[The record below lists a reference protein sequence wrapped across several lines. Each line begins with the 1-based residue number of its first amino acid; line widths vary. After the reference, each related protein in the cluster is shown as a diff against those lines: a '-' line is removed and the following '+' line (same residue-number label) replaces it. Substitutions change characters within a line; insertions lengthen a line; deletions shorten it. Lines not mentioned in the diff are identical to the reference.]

1 MTEFG
6 INNLCA
12 VYFDPGNYLT
22 FRGVLSRTKK
32 RYEELMYQGL
42 TKDQILKI
50 IFDNSQFKDSFLEE
64 QDFYDLKRIIE
75 QQNATNA

>member
-6 INNLCA
+6 MNNSCA

-22 FRGVLSRTKK
+22 FRGVLSRTMK
-32 RYEELMYQGL
+32 RCEELIDQGF
-42 TKDQILKI
+42 TKEQILKI

-64 QDFYDLKRIIE
+64 QDFYNLKRIIE
-75 QQNATNA
+75 EQITTSA